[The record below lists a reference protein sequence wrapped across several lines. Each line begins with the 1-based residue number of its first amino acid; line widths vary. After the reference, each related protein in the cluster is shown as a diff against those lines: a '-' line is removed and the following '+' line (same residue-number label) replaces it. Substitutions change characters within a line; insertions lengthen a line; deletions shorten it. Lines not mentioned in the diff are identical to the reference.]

1 MGGARAT
8 HKVPGLSAETYC
20 KDKLAAYTAA
30 GVANSVPFIIET
42 GGRMADKTRSFIDD
56 VLCDPDEPNDA
67 KLAHQLYRVI
77 CRALLEQNAYCMH
90 QLAQQLPQPDLAAVA
105 PGDAA

>member
-1 MGGARAT
+1 
-8 HKVPGLSAETYC
+8 
-20 KDKLAAYTAA
+20 
-30 GVANSVPFIIET
+30 
-42 GGRMADKTRSFIDD
+42 MADKTRSFIDD